1 MTSDLYQHEYN
12 NLNHYNHNQ
21 LSRFLDK
28 INYPDP
34 RNVNPKD
41 IDKNIRDGI
50 VRINKSDWVWTVF
63 SCSGHTNKFSH
74 PYIVFIVDNKYKGLL
89 LENIYNS
96 FYKDIDN
103 INLPLYGGRT
113 FEISTCYSDNKF
125 SMLSLH
131 ISDYKRSRLKEY
143 QSILNN
149 LLLNITLSP

>member
-12 NLNHYNHNQ
+12 NLNHYNHNH

-41 IDKNIRDGI
+41 IDKKIRDGI
-50 VRINKSDWVWTVF
+50 VRINKSNWVWTVY
-63 SCSGHTNKFSH
+63 SCSGHMNKFSH

-96 FYKDIDN
+96 FNKDIDD
-103 INLPLYGGRT
+103 I
-113 FEISTCYSDNKF
+113 KF

-131 ISDYKRSRLKEY
+131 ISGYKRSRLKEY

-149 LLLNITLSP
+149 ILLNILLSP